1 MYGVTVGSSITFM
14 NVVLAKTIGEDEG
27 ATTAKK
33 FKDLFFYNF
42 EYRQAIRSIY
52 RQINSKGDASVNL
65 RLKTAFGESLD
76 VQLFF
81 QKIGSLY
88 SEGIMFWG
96 VDVTELQSAKKQANT
111 FFNVVENSPLSI
123 IVTDVS
129 GRIEYANASFYASSG
144 FTTDEVIG
152 QRPNI
157 LKSGK
162 QSADFYKD
170 FWLKLTNGESWV
182 GEFANKKKNGD
193 IYWEMAFVFNIKDE
207 SGIITNYIA
216 IKQDITQQK
225 ALNLELVVAKEKAEE
240 SDRLKTAFLAI
251 LSHEFR
257 TPLVGILG
265 LSQILEEDIE
275 DAGFSHMSGE
285 IYKAGERLLR
295 TLNSLVDYS
304 LIESNKLKLS
314 LVPCDLI
321 NEVAA
326 IITEQQIDKRC
337 DEKGITL
344 ELDFTEVTI
353 PVLIEPEYL
362 KKALIH
368 LLDNAIKYTKQGSI
382 TLQLSYDREE
392 HKACISVID
401 TGIGIPKEKFDVIF
415 IDFRQVSEGL
425 TREYEG
431 NGLGLA
437 IAKRLIEA
445 LSGNIS
451 VSSIV
456 NKGST
461 FTISLPLHNN
471 L

>member
-1 MYGVTVGSSITFM
+1 MYGVALGSRITFM
-14 NVVLAKTIGEDEG
+14 NEILARVMGEDD
-27 ATTAKK
+27 ALKSSKK

-42 EYRQAIRSIY
+42 EYRQAVRSVY
-52 RQINSKGDASVNL
+52 RQISLKGDAALNL
-65 RLKTAFGESLD
+65 RLKTSTGKPID

-81 QKIGSLY
+81 QKIGTLY

-96 VDVTELQSAKKQANT
+96 VDVTELQTAKKQANT
-111 FFNVVENSPLSI
+111 FFNIVENNPLSI
-123 IVTDVS
+123 IVTDIS
-129 GRIEYANASFYASSG
+129 GRIEYANASFYSASG
-144 FTTDEVIG
+144 YTAEEVIG
-152 QRPNI
+152 KSPNI

-162 QSADFYKD
+162 QSTEFYKD
-170 FWLKLTNGESWV
+170 FWLKLTSGESWV
-182 GEFANKKKNGD
+182 GEFANKRKNGEL
-193 IYWEMAFVFNIKDE
+193 YWEMAFVFNIKDE
-207 SGIITNYIA
+207 AGSITNYIA

-225 ALNLELVVAKEKAEE
+225 ILNSELVVAKEKAEE

-275 DAGFSHMSGE
+275 DKDFSHMAGE

-304 LIESNKLKLS
+304 IIESNKLKLS

-321 NEVAA
+321 NVVADV
-326 IITEQQIDKRC
+326 ITEQQIDKRC
-337 DEKGITL
+337 QEKGITL
-344 ELDFTEVTI
+344 ELDFTEITI
-353 PVLIEPEYL
+353 PVVIEPEYF

-368 LLDNAIKYTKQGSI
+368 LLDNAIKYTRQGSI
-382 TLQLSYDREE
+382 TLQLSYNREE
-392 HKACISVID
+392 HKACIRVID
-401 TGIGIPKEKFDVIF
+401 TGIGIPKDKFDVIF

-445 LSGNIS
+445 LSGTIS
-451 VSSIV
+451 VSSEL
-456 NKGST
+456 NRGST
-461 FTISLPLHNN
+461 FTISLPLQNN
-471 L
+471 F